1 MLAAIARSNGT
12 RASVRNEL
20 LHGQSDGILGNFR
33 FDQNGDT
40 TRPIISVY
48 QVTNGKAVLKT
59 IIPVATST
67 GG

>member
-20 LHGQSDGILGNFR
+20 LHGQSGGILGNFR

-48 QVTNGKAVLKT
+48 QVTNGKVVLKT
-59 IIPVATST
+59 TIVPQDP
-67 GG
+67 